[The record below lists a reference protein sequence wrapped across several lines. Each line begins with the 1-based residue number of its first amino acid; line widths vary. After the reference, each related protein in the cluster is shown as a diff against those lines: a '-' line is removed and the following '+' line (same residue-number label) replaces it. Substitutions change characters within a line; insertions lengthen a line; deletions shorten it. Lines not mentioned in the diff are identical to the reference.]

1 MLLTASLS
9 LLLSWKSCFCTVL
22 FYGRSGISH
31 QMFVVDMWSVH
42 RTEPTPLLWLCFW
55 ILLVQWGQELCQLRR
70 LGLPSQ
76 WRNRR
81 RHNPHTPL
89 PNLMPAAI
97 SVTILQ
103 IYLGLGL
110 AQGSAGYSPSDLVDP
125 HGNSDLTMTMILLDI
140 VVQRLDRYMHRQ
152 KQLKHRK
159 EIFFSSCG
167 YAG

>member
-1 MLLTASLS
+1 
-9 LLLSWKSCFCTVL
+9 
-22 FYGRSGISH
+22 
-31 QMFVVDMWSVH
+31 
-42 RTEPTPLLWLCFW
+42 
-55 ILLVQWGQELCQLRR
+55 
-70 LGLPSQ
+70 
-76 WRNRR
+76 
-81 RHNPHTPL
+81 
-89 PNLMPAAI
+89 MPAAI